1 MTADRTIRLLTA
13 LQTSGSTSRVLNLL
27 AVERAH
33 VDEPGYLAAP
43 LFRDPVLNR
52 SVIVKHRLRLDELY
66 MFDSGRSVV
75 TKLILPFDK
84 ADLKLGGRAILVGQK
99 GWKKA
104 LRADR
109 RACDGLDRDIE
120 LLEQIDRLPSLDP
133 FLLREQLR
141 RHGHEPARCY
151 FAITEGDLARMH
163 RYVADQIERL
173 VLQAT
178 QHHHGPEQ
186 RRAAERM
193 VEAMLSETADER
205 LAPLREALGL
215 DGEAFSE
222 GVFSW
227 RGFLYYKWSLNHLWP
242 QLDEVM
248 DGLGRLVVAGGS
260 TPGGLEYIGQA
271 RARLQRAIVDYRLA
285 VSRGLGVYDF
295 AFNELSRNGEPD
307 AFVAFL
313 RRAPGL
319 FLDLGEKVGALA
331 HMAGYWRYRFPD
343 SRPARAQIEELTDI
357 LQDFEAG
364 LVSLPL
370 AA

>member
-1 MTADRTIRLLTA
+1 MKADRTIRLLTA
-13 LQTSGSTSRVLNLL
+13 LQASASTSRVLNLA
-27 AVERAH
+27 AVEREHGDTA
-33 VDEPGYLAAP
+33 EYKARP
-43 LFRDPVLNR
+43 LFQDSVLNTC
-52 SVIVKHRLRLDELY
+52 VVVKHRLRLDELY
-66 MFDSGRSVV
+66 LFSSGRSVV

-84 ADLKLGGRAILVGQK
+84 ADLRLGGRAVLVGQK
-99 GWKKA
+99 GWKQA
-104 LRADR
+104 LRNER
-109 RACDGLDRDIE
+109 KACERLDRDIE
-120 LLEQIDRLPSLDP
+120 LLELIDKLPSLDP

-151 FAITEGDLARMH
+151 FAITEADLARMH

-173 VLQAT
+173 VMQAMA
-178 QHHHGPEQ
+178 QHGPEKSQ
-186 RRAAERM
+186 AAERM
-193 VEAMLSETADER
+193 VEAMLSETSDER

-227 RGFLYYKWSLNHLWP
+227 RGFLYYKWSLSHLWP

-248 DGLGRLVVAGGS
+248 DGLGRIVVAGAS
-260 TPGGLEYIGQA
+260 NPQGLAYISEA
-271 RARLQRAIVDYRLA
+271 RARLQRAIVDHRLA

-295 AFNELSRNGEPD
+295 AFNELSRNGAPD

-331 HMAGYWRYRFPD
+331 HMAGYWRYRFPAG
-343 SRPARAQIEELTDI
+343 RPARAQLEEITDI

-364 LVSLPL
+364 LVTLQL

>member
-1 MTADRTIRLLTA
+1 MKADRTIRLLTA
-13 LQTSGSTSRVLNLL
+13 LQASASTSRVLNLA
-27 AVERAH
+27 AVEREH
-33 VDEPGYLAAP
+33 GESEDYRSRP
-43 LFRDPVLNR
+43 LFQDPLLNS

-66 MFDSGRSVV
+66 LFSRGRGVV

-84 ADLKLGGRAILVGQK
+84 ADLKLGGRAVLVGQK
-99 GWKKA
+99 GWERA
-104 LRADR
+104 LRAER
-109 RACDGLDRDIE
+109 KAGGGLDRDIE
-120 LLEQIDRLPSLDP
+120 LLDLIDRLPSLDP

-151 FAITEGDLARMH
+151 FAITEGDLQRMH

-173 VLQAT
+173 VLQAIE
-178 QHHHGPEQ
+178 QHAPQ
-186 RRAAERM
+186 RRKAAERM

-205 LAPLREALGL
+205 LEPLRKALGL
-215 DGEAFSE
+215 DGEEFSE

-227 RGFLYYKWSLNHLWP
+227 RGFLYYKWSLSHLWP

-248 DGLGRLVVAGGS
+248 DGLGRLVVAGAS
-260 TPGGLEYIGQA
+260 TPQGLQFITES
-271 RARLQRAIVDYRLA
+271 RARLQRAIVDHRLA

-295 AFNELSRNGEPD
+295 AFNELSRNGAPD

-331 HMAGYWRYRFPD
+331 HMAGYWRYRFPAGK
-343 SRPARAQIEELTDI
+343 PARAQMEEITDI
-357 LQDFEAG
+357 LQDFESG
-364 LVSLPL
+364 LVTLQI

>member
-1 MTADRTIRLLTA
+1 MKADRTIRLLTA
-13 LQTSGSTSRVLNLL
+13 LQASGSTSRVLNLA
-27 AVERAH
+27 AVEREHGESEEYRAR
-33 VDEPGYLAAP
+33 P
-43 LFRDPVLNR
+43 LFLDPFLN
-52 SVIVKHRLRLDELY
+52 SCVIVKHRLRLDELY
-66 MFDSGRSVV
+66 LFDTGRSVV

-84 ADLKLGGRAILVGQK
+84 ADLKLGGRAVLVGQK

-104 LRADR
+104 LRAERKASDR
-109 RACDGLDRDIE
+109 LDRDIE

-151 FAITEGDLARMH
+151 FAITEGDLGRMH

-173 VLQAT
+173 VLQAV
-178 QHHHGPEQ
+178 QHHGSEK
-186 RRAAERM
+186 RKAAERM
-193 VEAMLSETADER
+193 VEAMLSEAADDR

-227 RGFLYYKWSLNHLWP
+227 RGFLYYKWSLSHLWP
-242 QLDEVM
+242 QMDEVM
-248 DGLGRLVVAGGS
+248 DGLGRLVIAGASNAHGLAYVA
-260 TPGGLEYIGQA
+260 QA
-271 RARLQRAIVDYRLA
+271 RARLQRAIVDHRLA

-319 FLDLGEKVGALA
+319 FLDLGEKVGALS
-331 HMAGYWRYRFPD
+331 HMAGYWRYRFPQG
-343 SRPARAQIEELTDI
+343 RPVRAQLDEVTDI

-364 LVSLPL
+364 LVTLQL

>member
-1 MTADRTIRLLTA
+1 MKADRTIRLLTA
-13 LQTSGSTSRVLNLL
+13 LQASGSTSRVLNLI
-27 AVERAH
+27 AVEREHGEDA
-33 VDEPGYLAAP
+33 DYKARP
-43 LFRDPVLNR
+43 LFHDPVLN
-52 SVIVKHRLRLDELY
+52 SCVIVKHRLRLDELY
-66 MFDSGRSVV
+66 LFDSGRSVV

-84 ADLKLGGRAILVGQK
+84 ADLRLGGRAVLVGQK

-104 LRADR
+104 LRAER
-109 RACDGLDRDIE
+109 RASERLDRDIE
-120 LLEQIDRLPSLDP
+120 LLELIDRLPSLDP

-141 RHGHEPARCY
+141 RFGHEPARCY
-151 FAITEGDLARMH
+151 FGITEGDLVRMH
-163 RYVADQIERL
+163 RYVTTQIERL
-173 VLQAT
+173 VQQAME
-178 QHHHGPEQ
+178 HHGPEKTK
-186 RRAAERM
+186 AAERM
-193 VEAMLSETADER
+193 VTAMLSETADER
-205 LAPLREALGL
+205 LAPLRAALGL

-227 RGFLYYKWSLNHLWP
+227 RGFLYYKWSLSHLWP

-248 DGLGRLVVAGGS
+248 DGLGRIVVTGAS
-260 TPGGLEYIGQA
+260 NAHGLAYVAQA
-271 RARLQRAIVDYRLA
+271 RARLQRAIVDHRLG

-319 FLDLGEKVGALA
+319 FLDLGETVGALA
-331 HMAGYWRYRFPD
+331 HMAGYWRYRFPAG
-343 SRPARAQIEELTDI
+343 REARVQLEEITDI

-364 LVSLPL
+364 LVTLQL